1 MSKTPNTTRLRI
13 LEASLEL
20 FNLVSE
26 PAVTTNAIADELD
39 ISPGNLHYHFPRK
52 ANLVDALFIEFTSK
66 MHETLELASK
76 GGFDLEGFWWFQHL
90 LFEIIGQYR
99 FIVRDINS
107 LMERYPEIE
116 KGIDKL
122 MQRERV
128 VAAELLLSLREQ
140 GILDANDKQVSTL
153 VESIVITLTYWLSF
167 QRQNSKTLDLESED
181 IAKGV
186 YQLISLVAPWMREP
200 ERSQTME
207 HAELYR

>member
-1 MSKTPNTTRLRI
+1 MSKKPNKTRQRI
-13 LEASLEL
+13 LDISLEL
-20 FNLVSE
+20 FNLLSE
-26 PAVTTNAIADELD
+26 PSVTTNAIADEVD

-52 ANLVDALFIEFTSK
+52 AQLIEALFDEFSSK
-66 MHETLELASK
+66 MHDTLDLAPQ

-90 LFEIIGQYR
+90 LFEIIGHYR

-107 LMERYPEIE
+107 LMERYPDIE
-116 KGIDKL
+116 KGINKL

-140 GILDANDKQVSTL
+140 GILDANDQQISTL
-153 VESIVITLTYWLSF
+153 VESIVITLTYWLTF
-167 QRQNSKTLDLESED
+167 RGQNSKTVALESVD
-181 IAKGV
+181 IAEGV

>member
-1 MSKTPNTTRLRI
+1 MSKKPNKTRQRI
-13 LEASLEL
+13 LETSLEL
-20 FNLVSE
+20 FNLLSE
-26 PAVTTNAIADELD
+26 PSVTTNAIADEVD

-52 ANLVDALFIEFTSK
+52 AHLIKALFDEFSRK
-66 MHETLELASK
+66 MHETLDLAPQ

-90 LFEIIGQYR
+90 LFEIVGNYR

-107 LMERYPEIE
+107 LMERYPDIE

-140 GILDANDKQVSTL
+140 GIVDANDQQISTL
-153 VESIVITLTYWLSF
+153 VESIVITLTYWLTFRRKS
-167 QRQNSKTLDLESED
+167 SKTPDFESED
-181 IAKGV
+181 IAEGV

>member
-1 MSKTPNTTRLRI
+1 MSKKPNKTRQRI
-13 LEASLEL
+13 LETSLEL
-20 FNLVSE
+20 FNLLSE
-26 PAVTTNAIADELD
+26 PSVTTNAIANEAD

-52 ANLVDALFIEFTSK
+52 ANLISTLFDEFSNK
-66 MHETLELASK
+66 MHSTLDLAPQ

-90 LFEIIGQYR
+90 LFEIVGNYR

-107 LMERYPEIE
+107 LMERYPDIE
-116 KGIDKL
+116 KGMDKL

-140 GILDANDKQVSTL
+140 GIVDANDQQISTL
-153 VESIVITLTYWLSF
+153 VESIVITLTYWLTF
-167 QRQNSKTLDLESED
+167 RRQNTKTPDFESED
-181 IAKGV
+181 IAEGI

-200 ERSQTME
+200 ERSQTIE

>member
-1 MSKTPNTTRLRI
+1 MSKKPNKTRQRI
-13 LEASLEL
+13 LETSLEL
-20 FNLVSE
+20 FNLLSE
-26 PAVTTNAIADELD
+26 PAVTTNAIADEVD

-52 ANLVDALFIEFTSK
+52 ANLIDALFAEFSEK
-66 MHETLELASK
+66 IHETLDLAPK

-90 LFEIIGQYR
+90 LFEVVGQYR

-107 LMERYPEIE
+107 LMGRYPEIE
-116 KGIDKL
+116 KGMDKL

-140 GILDANDKQVSTL
+140 GILDASDQQISTL

-167 QRQNSKTLDLESED
+167 QRQNSKTLDLENED

-200 ERSQTME
+200 ERSQTLK